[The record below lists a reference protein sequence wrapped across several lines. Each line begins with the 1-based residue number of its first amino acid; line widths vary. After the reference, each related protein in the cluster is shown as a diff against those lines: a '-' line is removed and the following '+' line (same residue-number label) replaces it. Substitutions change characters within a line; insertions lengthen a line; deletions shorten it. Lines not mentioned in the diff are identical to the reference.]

1 LIYLMLLISSFFLTY
16 FIRNYYIK
24 NAILEEVN
32 ERSSHT
38 IPTPHGGGIA
48 IAITWFAGL
57 IYLNFT
63 NQIDPHLFYSLMFG
77 IGISVLSFIDD
88 MVDLSAKNRMFFHFG
103 FAILGLWL
111 LGGLSLIDF
120 GLFSISNE
128 YWLSSIIAV
137 VAIVYFINVSNFMDG
152 LNGYLSSEILFL
164 CIAGFMFFGDSLFI
178 VFAVSILGFLYWNFG
193 NNASIFMGDVGSTL
207 LGYNIAIFTI
217 YYANID
223 SNNLWIWIIL
233 FGLFWFDSILTIFR
247 RKLNG
252 EDISKAHKKHAY
264 QRLHQSGW
272 SHLQVSLFGMG
283 INIVLFMIVYFI
295 SNIAIAFICSLIV
308 LYGMIRFIDSKKVFR

>member
-1 LIYLMLLISSFFLTY
+1 MIYIALLILSFILTY
-16 FIRNYYIK
+16 LIK
-24 NAILEEVN
+24 NYAIKKSLVATVN

-38 IPTPHGGGIA
+38 VPTPHGGGIA
-48 IAITWFAGL
+48 ITITWFVGL

-63 NQIDPHLFYSLMFG
+63 NQIDSNLFYSLMVGVG
-77 IGISVLSFIDD
+77 IAVLSFIDD
-88 MVDLSAKNRMFFHFG
+88 MVDLSAKIRMFFHFG

-128 YWLSSIIAV
+128 YWISSIIAV

-152 LNGYLSSEILFL
+152 LNGYLSLEVLFL
-164 CIAGFMFFGDSLFI
+164 CIAGLVFFGDNLFL
-178 VFAVSILGFLYWNFG
+178 VLAVSILGFLYWNFG
-193 NNASIFMGDVGSTL
+193 NNASVFMGDVGSTL
-207 LGYNIAIFTI
+207 LGYNVAIFTI
-217 YYANID
+217 YYANMD
-223 SNNLWIWIIL
+223 SMNLWIWIIL
-233 FGLFWFDSILTIFR
+233 FGLFWFDSILTILR

-252 EDISKAHKKHAY
+252 EKITQAHKKHGY
-264 QRLHQSGW
+264 QRLQQSGW

-283 INIVLFMIVYFI
+283 INVVLFMIVYFI